1 MSRAFFL
8 QTIMN
13 LGEMNTLRV
22 DEFTDHGAYLTDE
35 AGQRVLLPGKFIPQ
49 ALKEGDDIEVF
60 LYNDS
65 EDRPVATTQT
75 PLVML
80 NTIAYLP
87 VVSMSKHG
95 AFLDWGLDKDLFVPY
110 KNMRE
115 EMEEGQH
122 YFVSLYVD
130 ELSGRITGT
139 ERFGFMFEE
148 QPDIRM
154 EEPIEAMVYE
164 VTDLGYKI
172 YAEGPSRGLMFRN
185 EVFQQL
191 EIGQKITVFLK
202 NVRPDGKF
210 DFKLERGDAGS
221 VDNCGNKIVAY
232 MQKNGGQSTI
242 TDSSSS
248 DEISNTF
255 GVSKKLFKK
264 AVGLLYR
271 SHQIMLEPG
280 KMTLVAD
287 APVEKTART
296 QVPKRS

>member
-1 MSRAFFL
+1 
-8 QTIMN
+8 MN

-22 DEFTDHGAYLTDE
+22 DEFTDHGAYLTDQ
-35 AGQRVLLPGKFIPQ
+35 AGQRVLFPGKFIPQ
-49 ALKEGDDIEVF
+49 SLKEGDEIEVF

-75 PLVML
+75 PLVKI
-80 NTIAYLP
+80 NEIAYLE
-87 VVSMSKHG
+87 VVSVSKHG

-115 EMEEGQH
+115 EMEEGSS
-122 YFVSLYVD
+122 YFVSLYLD
-130 ELSGRITGT
+130 EMSGRLTGT
-139 ERFGFMFEE
+139 ERFGYLFE
-148 QPDIRM
+148 QIPDIRM
-154 EEPIEAMVYE
+154 EEPIEAMVYD

-191 EIGQKITVFLK
+191 EIGQKITVYLK

-221 VDNCGNKIVAY
+221 VDNCANKIVAY
-232 MQKNGGQSTI
+232 AQSNKGVCNV

-248 DEISNTF
+248 DEIAKQF

-271 SHQIMLEPG
+271 SHQITLEPG
-280 KMTLVAD
+280 KLVLIGD
-287 APVEKTART
+287 KPSDNTERRRD
-296 QVPKRS
+296 PKRR

>member
-1 MSRAFFL
+1 
-8 QTIMN
+8 MN

-35 AGQRVLLPGKFIPQ
+35 AGQRVLLPGKFIPKS
-49 ALKEGDDIEVF
+49 LKEGDDIEVF

-75 PLVML
+75 PLVKV
-80 NTIAYLP
+80 NEIAYLE
-87 VVSMSKHG
+87 VVSVSKHG

-115 EMEEGQH
+115 EMEEGQS
-122 YFVSLYVD
+122 YFVSVYAD
-130 ELSGRITGT
+130 ELSGRLTGT
-139 ERFGFMFEE
+139 ERFGYLFEE
-148 QPDIRM
+148 LPDIRM

-191 EIGQKITVFLK
+191 EIGQKITVYLK

-221 VDNCGNKIVAY
+221 VDNCANKIIAL
-232 MQKNGGQSTI
+232 MQKNNGTCTI

-248 DEISNTF
+248 DEIAKVF

-271 SHQIMLEPG
+271 SHQIALEPG
-280 KMTLVAD
+280 KMVLISET
-287 APVEKTART
+287 PVVKTERKPD
-296 QVPKRS
+296 PKRG

>member
-1 MSRAFFL
+1 
-8 QTIMN
+8 MN

-35 AGQRVLLPGKFIPQ
+35 AGQRVLLPGKFIPKS
-49 ALKEGDDIEVF
+49 LKEGDDIEVF

-75 PLVML
+75 PLVKV
-80 NTIAYLP
+80 NEIAYLE
-87 VVSMSKHG
+87 VVSVSKHG

-115 EMEEGQH
+115 EMEEGQS
-122 YFVSLYVD
+122 YFVSVYAD
-130 ELSGRITGT
+130 ELSGRLTGT
-139 ERFGFMFEE
+139 ERFGYLFEE
-148 QPDIRM
+148 LPDIRM

-191 EIGQKITVFLK
+191 EIGQKITVYLK

-221 VDNCGNKIVAY
+221 VDNCANKIIAL
-232 MQKNGGQSTI
+232 MQKNNGTCTI
-242 TDSSSS
+242 TDGSSS
-248 DEISNTF
+248 DEIAKVF

-271 SHQIMLEPG
+271 SHQISLEPG
-280 KMTLVAD
+280 KMVLISET
-287 APVEKTART
+287 PVVKPERKPD
-296 QVPKRS
+296 PKRG

>member
-1 MSRAFFL
+1 
-8 QTIMN
+8 MN

-35 AGQRVLLPGKFIPQ
+35 AGQRVLLPGKFIPKS
-49 ALKEGDDIEVF
+49 LKEGDDIEVF

-75 PLVML
+75 PLVKV
-80 NTIAYLP
+80 NEIAYLE
-87 VVSMSKHG
+87 VVSVSKHG

-115 EMEEGQH
+115 EMEEGQS
-122 YFVSLYVD
+122 YFVSVYAD
-130 ELSGRITGT
+130 ELSGRLTGT
-139 ERFGFMFEE
+139 ERFGYLFEE
-148 QPDIRM
+148 LPDIRM

-191 EIGQKITVFLK
+191 EIGQKITVYLK

-221 VDNCGNKIVAY
+221 VDNCANKIIAL
-232 MQKNGGQSTI
+232 MQKNNGTCTI
-242 TDSSSS
+242 TDGSSS
-248 DEISNTF
+248 DEIAKVF

-271 SHQIMLEPG
+271 SHQISLEPG
-280 KMTLVAD
+280 KMVLISET
-287 APVEKTART
+287 PVVKTERKPD
-296 QVPKRS
+296 PKRG

>member
-1 MSRAFFL
+1 
-8 QTIMN
+8 MN

-35 AGQRVLLPGKFIPQ
+35 AGQRVLLPGKFIPKS
-49 ALKEGDDIEVF
+49 LKAGDEIEVF

-75 PLVML
+75 PLVKV
-80 NTIAYLP
+80 NEIAYLE
-87 VVSMSKHG
+87 VVSVSKHG

-115 EMEEGQH
+115 EMEEGCR
-122 YFVSLYVD
+122 YFISLYID
-130 ELSGRITGT
+130 EMSGRLTGT
-139 ERFGFMFEE
+139 ERFGYLFEE
-148 QPDIRM
+148 LPDIRM

-185 EVFQQL
+185 EVFQEL
-191 EIGQKITVFLK
+191 EIGQKITVYLK

-221 VDNCGNKIVAY
+221 VDNCANKIIAL
-232 MQKNGGQSTI
+232 MQKNNGICTI

-248 DEISNTF
+248 DEIAKVF

-271 SHQIMLEPG
+271 SHQISLEPG
-280 KMTLVAD
+280 RLVLISETPVVKPERKPD
-287 APVEKTART
+287 A
-296 QVPKRS
+296 KRS

>member
-1 MSRAFFL
+1 
-8 QTIMN
+8 MN
-13 LGEMNTLRV
+13 LGKMNMLRV
-22 DEFTDHGAYLTDE
+22 EEFSDHGAYLCDE
-35 AGQRVLLPGKFIPQ
+35 AGQRVLLPGKFIPKD
-49 ALKEGDDIEVF
+49 LKIGDSIEVF

-65 EDRPVATTQT
+65 EDRPIATTQV

-80 NTIAYLP
+80 DEIAYLE
-87 VVSMSKHG
+87 VVNVSRHG
-95 AFLDWGLDKDLFVPY
+95 AFLDWGLDKDLFVPF

-115 EMEEGQH
+115 EMEEGRS
-122 YFVSLYVD
+122 YFVSLYLD
-130 ELSGRITGT
+130 EYSGRLTGT
-139 ERFGFMFEE
+139 ERFGYLFE
-148 QPDIRM
+148 QTPDIRM
-154 EEPIEAMVYE
+154 EEPIQAMVYD

-191 EIGQKITVFLK
+191 EIGQKITVYLK

-221 VDNCGNKIVAY
+221 VDNCANKIIAS
-232 MQKNGGQSTI
+232 MQNNNGICAI

-248 DEISNTF
+248 DEIAKTF

-271 SHQIMLEPG
+271 SQQIAIEPG
-280 KMTLVAD
+280 RLVLKSTS
-287 APVEKTART
+287 PIVSPERK
-296 QVPKRS
+296 QGSKQN

>member
-1 MSRAFFL
+1 
-8 QTIMN
+8 MN

-35 AGQRVLLPGKFIPQ
+35 AGQRVLLPGKFIPKS
-49 ALKEGDDIEVF
+49 LKEGDDIEVF

-75 PLVML
+75 PLVKV
-80 NTIAYLP
+80 NEIAYLE
-87 VVSMSKHG
+87 VVSVSKHG

-115 EMEEGQH
+115 EMEEGQS
-122 YFVSLYVD
+122 YFVSVYAD
-130 ELSGRITGT
+130 ELSGRLTGT
-139 ERFGFMFEE
+139 ERFGYLFEE
-148 QPDIRM
+148 LPDIRM

-191 EIGQKITVFLK
+191 EIGQKITVYLK

-221 VDNCGNKIVAY
+221 VDNCANKIIAL
-232 MQKNGGQSTI
+232 MQKNNGTCTI
-242 TDSSSS
+242 TDGSSS
-248 DEISNTF
+248 DEIAKVF

-271 SHQIMLEPG
+271 SHQIALEPG
-280 KMTLVAD
+280 KMVLISET
-287 APVEKTART
+287 PVVKTERKPD
-296 QVPKRS
+296 PKRG

>member
-1 MSRAFFL
+1 
-8 QTIMN
+8 MN

-35 AGQRVLLPGKFIPQ
+35 AGQRVLLPGKFIPKS
-49 ALKEGDDIEVF
+49 LKEGDDIEVF

-75 PLVML
+75 PLVKV
-80 NTIAYLP
+80 NEIAYLE
-87 VVSMSKHG
+87 VVSVSKHG

-115 EMEEGQH
+115 EMEEGQS
-122 YFVSLYVD
+122 YFVSVYAD
-130 ELSGRITGT
+130 ELSGRLTGT
-139 ERFGFMFEE
+139 ERFGYLFEE
-148 QPDIRM
+148 LPDIRM

-191 EIGQKITVFLK
+191 EIGQKITVYLK

-221 VDNCGNKIVAY
+221 VDNCANKIIAL
-232 MQKNGGQSTI
+232 MQKNNGTCTI

-248 DEISNTF
+248 DEIAKVF

-271 SHQIMLEPG
+271 SHQIALEPG
-280 KMTLVAD
+280 KMVLISET
-287 APVEKTART
+287 PVVKPERKPD
-296 QVPKRS
+296 PKRG

>member
-1 MSRAFFL
+1 
-8 QTIMN
+8 MN

-35 AGQRVLLPGKFIPQ
+35 AGQRVLLPGKFIPKS
-49 ALKEGDDIEVF
+49 LKEGDDIEVF

-75 PLVML
+75 PLVKV
-80 NTIAYLP
+80 NEIAYLE
-87 VVSMSKHG
+87 VVSVSKHG

-115 EMEEGQH
+115 EMEEGQS
-122 YFVSLYVD
+122 YFVSVYAD
-130 ELSGRITGT
+130 ELSGRLTGT
-139 ERFGFMFEE
+139 ERFGYLFEE
-148 QPDIRM
+148 LPDIRM

-191 EIGQKITVFLK
+191 EIGQKITVYLK

-221 VDNCGNKIVAY
+221 VDNCANKIIAL
-232 MQKNGGQSTI
+232 MHKNNGTCTI
-242 TDSSSS
+242 TDGSSS
-248 DEISNTF
+248 DEIAKVF

-271 SHQIMLEPG
+271 SHQIALESG
-280 KMTLVAD
+280 KMVLISET
-287 APVEKTART
+287 PVVKTERKPD
-296 QVPKRS
+296 PKRG

>member
-1 MSRAFFL
+1 
-8 QTIMN
+8 MN

-35 AGQRVLLPGKFIPQ
+35 AGQRVLLPGKFIPKS
-49 ALKEGDDIEVF
+49 LREGDDIEVF

-75 PLVML
+75 PLVKL
-80 NTIAYLP
+80 NEIAYLK
-87 VVSMSKHG
+87 VVSVSKHG

-115 EMEEGQH
+115 EMEEGQS
-122 YFVSLYVD
+122 YFVSVYAD
-130 ELSGRITGT
+130 ELSGRLTGT
-139 ERFGFMFEE
+139 ERFGYLFEE
-148 QPDIRM
+148 VPDIRM

-191 EIGQKITVFLK
+191 EIGQKITVYLK

-221 VDNCGNKIVAY
+221 VDNCANKIIAH
-232 MQKNGGQSTI
+232 MQKNNGTCTI

-248 DEISNTF
+248 DEIAKVF

-271 SHQIMLEPG
+271 SHQIALEPG
-280 KMTLVAD
+280 KIVLVSET
-287 APVEKTART
+287 PMIKTERK
-296 QVPKRS
+296 PDHKRS